1 MGEDR
6 IFQRSKSLSPEDR
19 LTFDRWLKG
28 NAIVGLILAAG
39 LIAMAIAG
47 SISGSHEPIWPMVRT
62 LPLMS
67 QRPTSSSFRCW
78 RPFLI
83 GFRVSGKA
91 SRRLDSAI
99 GSRPM

>member
-47 SISGSHEPIWPMVRT
+47 SISGSHEPI
-62 LPLMS
+62 LAD
-67 QRPTSSSFRCW
+67 
-78 RPFLI
+78 
-83 GFRVSGKA
+83 GKNPPA
-91 SRRLDSAI
+91 HVTTAHK
-99 GSRPM
+99 